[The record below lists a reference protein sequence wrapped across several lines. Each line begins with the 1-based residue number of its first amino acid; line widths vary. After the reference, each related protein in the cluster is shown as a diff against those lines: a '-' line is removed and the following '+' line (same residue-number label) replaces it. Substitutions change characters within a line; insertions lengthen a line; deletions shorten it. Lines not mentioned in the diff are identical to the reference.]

1 MQTRHIDSRVQA
13 GARRR
18 LPAWVLVL
26 SFVFGGLALPL
37 CRTAAAQQRPLVT
50 EDPETIG
57 PGQILVQGGFDWNHN
72 AVFPVSG
79 LKGNQIAVPTLG
91 LFFGLSSIAELEF
104 YGAPY
109 QQLSITSEE
118 PAPLSDAVTFTGNST
133 HDVQDLVVAT
143 KIRVLAEKGSRPAFG
158 VRFATKL
165 PNASN
170 QSGLGLDTTDFYATL
185 LVGKTV
191 QSVRVVGNI
200 GVGILGDPTV
210 ANSQNDVLVYGISFA
225 RAVTQ
230 HVDMVGEVNGRA
242 NTRSGLVPP
251 GTDSLSDLRLG
262 ARFTRG
268 AIRFDGGVLFGMTP
282 RDPSIGF
289 TTGVTYVFNAF
300 KVP

>member
-1 MQTRHIDSRVQA
+1 MGNGAVTIA
-13 GARRR
+13 GRR
-18 LPAWVLVL
+18 LSAWALVL
-26 SFVFGGLALPL
+26 SFALAGLALPL

-57 PGQILVQGGFDWNHN
+57 AGQILVQGGFDWNHDQ
-72 AVFPVSG
+72 VFPVSG
-79 LKGNQIAVPTLG
+79 LKGTQIAVPTLG

-109 QQLSITSEE
+109 QRLSIASEQ
-118 PAPLSDAVTFTGNST
+118 PAPLSNLLNFSGNTT

-143 KIRVLAEKGSRPAFG
+143 KIRVLSESGNRPAFG

-170 QSGLGLDTTDFYATL
+170 ESGLGLDTTDFYASL

-200 GVGILGDPTV
+200 GAGILGDPTV
-210 ANSQNDVLVYGISFA
+210 PNSQNDVLTYGISFA

-242 NTRSGLVPP
+242 NTRGKTPPP
-251 GTDSLSDLRLG
+251 GTDSLSELRLG
-262 ARFTRG
+262 GRYTRG
-268 AIRFDGGVLFGMTP
+268 AIRFDGGLLFGMTP